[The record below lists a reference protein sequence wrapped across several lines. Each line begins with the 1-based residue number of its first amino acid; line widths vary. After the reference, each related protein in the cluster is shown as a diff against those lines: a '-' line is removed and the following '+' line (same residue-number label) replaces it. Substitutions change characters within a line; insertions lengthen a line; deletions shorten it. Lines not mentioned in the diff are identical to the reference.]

1 MDKVQGKKALLS
13 GPSGQGNPGMGVQ
26 DIRGVCLWIY
36 HGILTLMGGED
47 SLIVRSQ
54 KSSATLFIMQAFL
67 SLGQKWYQDHG
78 YHFGFE
84 SLNS

>member
-36 HGILTLMGGED
+36 HGILTPHGWGGFPY
-47 SLIVRSQ
+47 SQ
-54 KSSATLFIMQAFL
+54 KSKSSATLFIMQAFL

>member
-1 MDKVQGKKALLS
+1 MVYL
-13 GPSGQGNPGMGVQ
+13 P
-26 DIRGVCLWIY
+26 
-36 HGILTLMGGED
+36 LMGGED